1 MYGSLPEDLVMKRI
15 MTLVAASL
23 CVGALVYG
31 CSSSSSGNH
40 AGGGTDGGSD
50 GSTAD
55 VSHKEAAP
63 QGDDSGDDSSG
74 STCPTPADLS
84 SWKPPAYVPAK
95 AVPGACAPSD
105 IAGYDAACISLS
117 TMSQSACMAFQTSH
131 ATCNACINSKSTDS
145 SWGALISYGG
155 VSNINLGGC
164 LQLAAPSETACAL
177 ALEVAAACPHAA
189 CDTVCP
195 VTAGNAAS
203 FTQWTDCEMTAD
215 ADACGTYETA
225 SNCLTT
231 DSAAMSTICNPP
243 AGATFES
250 LFLQFAQLFCGS
262 ADAGATD
269 AASDAPGD

>member
-1 MYGSLPEDLVMKRI
+1 ES
-15 MTLVAASL
+15 
-23 CVGALVYG
+23 
-31 CSSSSSGNH
+31 
-40 AGGGTDGGSD
+40 
-50 GSTAD
+50 
-55 VSHKEAAP
+55 
-63 QGDDSGDDSSG
+63 
-74 STCPTPADLS
+74 
-84 SWKPPAYVPAK
+84 
-95 AVPGACAPSD
+95 
-105 IAGYDAACISLS
+105 
-117 TMSQSACMAFQTSH
+117 
-131 ATCNACINSKSTDS
+131 
-145 SWGALISYGG
+145 
-155 VSNINLGGC
+155 
-164 LQLAAPSETACAL
+164 ACAL

-195 VTAGNAAS
+195 VTAGNGAS

-262 ADAGATD
+262 GDAGASEGGPD